1 MPSGVGYQ
9 GHSRRFTSPCTLY
22 NRSLCRSIYH
32 PVTLAYCLLTII
44 TYEACVITS
53 ETIAVL
59 PNIKGAK
66 LTFFSKKGTRPVA
79 LNEITD
85 ELVSALEELKFGL
98 PVTHVYN
105 PLVYARSAWD
115 LYCERYGKG
124 QKRVIL
130 LGMNPGP
137 FGMSQVGVPF
147 GEIEHVR
154 DWLGIEVPIG
164 KPPVEHPKRPIKGF
178 GCARSEVSG
187 RRLWS
192 WAKETYGSPERFFE
206 TFFIT
211 NYCPLV
217 FMEGPNGRNRIPE
230 KLPKSER
237 DPMFAACDQ
246 ALRQTIEHFEPEF
259 VVGVGKFA
267 EKKARQVVGHL
278 DLKIGSVLHPSPA
291 SPLANRGWAPLMTN
305 GLQELGIL

>member
-1 MPSGVGYQ
+1 M
-9 GHSRRFTSPCTLY
+9 
-22 NRSLCRSIYH
+22 
-32 PVTLAYCLLTII
+32 
-44 TYEACVITS
+44 
-53 ETIAVL
+53 
-59 PNIKGAK
+59 
-66 LTFFSKKGTRPVA
+66 A

-154 DWLGIEVPIG
+154 DCLGIEVPIG
-164 KPPVEHPKRPIKGF
+164 KPPVEHPKRPIQGF

-192 WAKETYGSPERFFE
+192 WAKETYGSPETFFE

-230 KLPKSER
+230 KLQSQSETPCLPPVTSPPPNHR
-237 DPMFAACDQ
+237 
-246 ALRQTIEHFEPEF
+246 ALR
-259 VVGVGKFA
+259 
-267 EKKARQVVGHL
+267 ARVCGWWEVCRKEGLSGRRSPRPKDWLGPHL
-278 DLKIGSVLHPSPA
+278 SPA
-291 SPLANRGWAPLMTN
+291 SPLAN
-305 GLQELGIL
+305 